1 MYETS
6 TEVIGFIEKEYSQH
20 YSRSG
25 VSHLL
30 NNLGFSY
37 KKLEL
42 VSSKVDEEKQRA
54 FIAKISKLLEDLKGN
69 EAIYYADGVHPE
81 HNTRATY
88 AWCLKAKNGL
98 SLVIQG
104 ENESIFTEDMEAL
117 DENSM

>member
-1 MYETS
+1 MYKTS

-25 VSHLL
+25 ISHLL
-30 NNLGFSY
+30 NSLGFSY

-42 VSSKVDEEKQRA
+42 VSTKVDEEKQRA

-81 HNTRATY
+81 HNTRAIY
-88 AWCLKAKNGL
+88 ACASRQKTNYRL
-98 SLVIQG
+98 
-104 ENESIFTEDMEAL
+104 
-117 DENSM
+117 